1 MVKIVRLTWFPKI
14 TDKQW
19 YISFVK
25 KRISLSHPNL
35 QSLYSMIFL
44 QTFWLL
50 FSTIYKS
57 ESSEEK
63 PTNRMIECCL
73 KKLSDDFFL
82 LHFPFIEIGSAWNA
96 IPFLAWDIEGW
107 KYKILEENKVTFWHF
122 DGHTFWFK
130 SFSHVQ
136 YQVSRRTKVGFSFFF
151 STELRKRKSSLF
163 LDQYQN
169 KIKIHFLFKCINWN
183 HKSFWTFMP
192 IVE

>member
-35 QSLYSMIFL
+35 QSLYSMIFF

-122 DGHTFWFK
+122 DGHTFLVQELQSCAVSSVEADK
-130 SFSHVQ
+130 S
-136 YQVSRRTKVGFSFFF
+136 GF
-151 STELRKRKSSLF
+151 LIF
-163 LDQYQN
+163 L
-169 KIKIHFLFKCINWN
+169 
-183 HKSFWTFMP
+183 
-192 IVE
+192 